1 MNRDHDRPGF
11 GSARR
16 AGMLPKQP
24 MALGRALPLCLLA
37 LLCGCC
43 FGGCGGR
50 APRAADSR
58 DDAPHE
64 DSPRLVWSSILP
76 RHCAGGLKDF
86 SPDGQ
91 QIVLTLG
98 ESRTTGAADEAIS
111 RLWIVG
117 AAQPPR
123 RVTDGRW
130 DGAPQWSPSG
140 SSIAYVS
147 HPHSPLVERPTGPQT
162 AEDELE
168 RYRWLA
174 TVVCVLDVAT
184 GTVSSLELPEA
195 NYELIRWSPKG
206 DLIACRSLDVV
217 SKQAALDSAG
227 ALHLVIVDP
236 GKRTAVT
243 HALGADVF
251 IIDDLAWS
259 PDGSVIAVAHR
270 ALEAGQHV
278 RRISLLDVTTGRLR
292 AVHTTSRPRHWDQV
306 VFDRRTDAC
315 AFTAFTKEKGET
327 TGVLRAINAHGGEP
341 TETARLAVSS
351 PDALDVPLAAPDG
364 AGLAALV
371 FQSSNVAVPGY
382 LLWTHRGVGGSWEL
396 PRSFTCPMLIAW
408 SPDSRR
414 IALAYGPREG
424 RTIAVYE
431 LPVQP

>member
-1 MNRDHDRPGF
+1 MTRDHDQPGF
-11 GSARR
+11 GNT
-16 AGMLPKQP
+16 LPKQP
-24 MALGRALPLCLLA
+24 IALGRIPPLCLLA

-58 DDAPHE
+58 DDALHE
-64 DSPRLVWSSILP
+64 DSPRLVWSSVLP
-76 RHCAGGLKDF
+76 RHCAGGLRDF
-86 SPDGQ
+86 SPDCQ

-130 DGAPQWSPSG
+130 DGTPQWSPSG
-140 SSIAYVS
+140 NSIAYVS
-147 HPHSPLVERPTGPQT
+147 HPHPPPVQRPTGPQT
-162 AEDELE
+162 AEDQLE

-174 TVVCVLDVAT
+174 TVVCVLDVAA

-206 DLIACRSLDVV
+206 DLIACGSSDVV
-217 SKQAALDSAG
+217 SKQAALESVG
-227 ALHLVIVDP
+227 PLHLVIVDP
-236 GKRTAVT
+236 GKHTAVA
-243 HALGADVF
+243 HAVGADVVS
-251 IIDDLAWS
+251 IDDLAWS
-259 PDGSVIAVAHR
+259 PDGSTIAVDQHV
-270 ALEAGQHV
+270 LEAGQHV
-278 RRISLLDVTTGRLR
+278 RRISLLDLTTGRLQ
-292 AVHTTSRPRHWDQV
+292 AVHTTSGPRHWDQV

-315 AFTAFTKEKGET
+315 SFTVFTKEKGET
-327 TGVLRAINAHGGEP
+327 MGVLRAINTHGGEP
-341 TETARLAVSS
+341 TETARLAVGS
-351 PDALDVPLAAPDG
+351 PDALDVPLVAPDG
-364 AGLAALV
+364 AGLAALAC
-371 FQSSNVAVPGY
+371 QSRNLAVPGY

-414 IALAYGPREG
+414 IAMAYGPMES